1 MELYIII
8 TIVVACVLAAI
19 GLIVGFCLGY
29 IRLSCWGGTVVGT
42 ALTCLLVDRTNVVPE
57 GDWHGII
64 MLAVAA
70 GTMLVLTLLCN
81 LVRRYLARQVNKS
94 KQLSF
99 YRQHDGIEDNEE
111 SILIAL
117 DKGDKKAYR
126 RHSSRR
132 FSQKRGAWGVVDR
145 VFGALTLTI
154 NIFTAVALVASLAL
168 IIIDSAE
175 ITVARDALLDFYQS
189 AFWQGEGSALA
200 IDMLVISLMCV
211 CVRSGYNGGILSALS
226 AIIIIALIGGAGYL
240 AYYLVFDVQ
249 AFASATQGV
258 YDSLLAA
265 PLANVQES
273 LSGAGL
279 TPEVLGGIIVT
290 AGLFVIF
297 LIPAIIISIFI
308 PRAFDK
314 LRNFATV
321 EVVDGALGAIILTA
335 VIFGILLFLGALV
348 WQIHDLEG
356 FEIFNSYMANS
367 YVANGLYGDN
377 GITTLTFMQ
386 NLPLRQWVGLE

>member
-1 MELYIII
+1 
-8 TIVVACVLAAI
+8 
-19 GLIVGFCLGY
+19 
-29 IRLSCWGGTVVGT
+29 
-42 ALTCLLVDRTNVVPE
+42 
-57 GDWHGII
+57 
-64 MLAVAA
+64 
-70 GTMLVLTLLCN
+70 
-81 LVRRYLARQVNKS
+81 
-94 KQLSF
+94 
-99 YRQHDGIEDNEE
+99 
-111 SILIAL
+111 
-117 DKGDKKAYR
+117 
-126 RHSSRR
+126 
-132 FSQKRGAWGVVDR
+132 
-145 VFGALTLTI
+145 
-154 NIFTAVALVASLAL
+154 
-168 IIIDSAE
+168 
-175 ITVARDALLDFYQS
+175 
-189 AFWQGEGSALA
+189 
-200 IDMLVISLMCV
+200 MLVISLMCV

-226 AIIIIALIGGAGYL
+226 TIIIIALIGGAGYL

-279 TPEVLGGIIVT
+279 TPEVLGGAIVT

>member
-1 MELYIII
+1 
-8 TIVVACVLAAI
+8 
-19 GLIVGFCLGY
+19 
-29 IRLSCWGGTVVGT
+29 
-42 ALTCLLVDRTNVVPE
+42 
-57 GDWHGII
+57 
-64 MLAVAA
+64 
-70 GTMLVLTLLCN
+70 
-81 LVRRYLARQVNKS
+81 
-94 KQLSF
+94 
-99 YRQHDGIEDNEE
+99 
-111 SILIAL
+111 
-117 DKGDKKAYR
+117 
-126 RHSSRR
+126 
-132 FSQKRGAWGVVDR
+132 
-145 VFGALTLTI
+145 
-154 NIFTAVALVASLAL
+154 
-168 IIIDSAE
+168 
-175 ITVARDALLDFYQS
+175 
-189 AFWQGEGSALA
+189 
-200 IDMLVISLMCV
+200 MLVISLMCV